1 MKVGAEDKRKL
12 YAMIALAAVAVFL
25 LVRPFISSG
34 GSTSTVVA
42 SVPNGAVPA
51 QPEAANRLA
60 NSRSKGGPPLDPT
73 LRTDL
78 LKNSEGAEYKGT
90 GRNIFEE
97 QAEIPA
103 PSHPVIT
110 PKTPITPP
118 PQVATGPPPPPPIPL
133 KFYGFA
139 NRPGQPK
146 SIFLANGEDI
156 FIGHEGD
163 IVSRR
168 YKIIHIMPTQV
179 EIEDVL
185 NNHRESI
192 PLTQGGPA

>member
-1 MKVGAEDKRKL
+1 MKVGAEDKKKL
-12 YAMIALAAVAVFL
+12 YAMVGLALIAAIAIVHFFL
-25 LVRPFISSG
+25 SFG
-34 GSTSTVVA
+34 GPTSTVSA
-42 SVPNGAVPA
+42 SIPSNGVPA
-51 QPEAANRLA
+51 QPEAANRLG
-60 NSRSKGGPPLDPT
+60 RSHGRGAPPLDPT

-78 LKNSEGAEYKGT
+78 LKNSEAAEYKGN

-97 QAEIPA
+97 QAEIPKPVKQVVA
-103 PSHPVIT
+103 PQIQQ
-110 PKTPITPP
+110 P
-118 PQVATGPPPPPPIPL
+118 PQPVAQLPPPPPPIPL

-139 NRPGQPK
+139 NRPGQQK
-146 SIFLANGEDI
+146 SIFLANGDDI
-156 FIGHEGD
+156 FIGREGD

-192 PLTQGGPA
+192 PLTQGAA

>member
-1 MKVGAEDKRKL
+1 MKVGAEDKKKL
-12 YAMIALAAVAVFL
+12 YAMAVLALIAVIAVVYSFLSFSGPTTTVAASIPTA
-25 LVRPFISSG
+25 
-34 GSTSTVVA
+34 
-42 SVPNGAVPA
+42 AVPA
-51 QPEAANRLA
+51 QPEAANKLGRNHGRGA
-60 NSRSKGGPPLDPT
+60 PPLDPT

-78 LKNSEGAEYKGT
+78 LKNSEGAEYKGS

-97 QAEIPA
+97 QSEIPK
-103 PSHPVIT
+103 PITTVT
-110 PKTPITPP
+110 PKKTETAQLPPQPP
-118 PQVATGPPPPPPIPL
+118 PPPPPPPIPL

-139 NRPGQPK
+139 NRPGQAK
-146 SIFLANGEDI
+146 SIFLASGDDI
-156 FIGHEGD
+156 FIGREGD

-192 PLTQGGPA
+192 PLTQGAA